1 MNKNEL
7 LAQALQD
14 LMGEVQ
20 RLNMEQVVQRSA
32 FVLLAR
38 HLAARGSA
46 DLGELARDTERMGC
60 TQDEPGWQDGH
71 AEIASVL
78 RLVHGLPS
86 GPQK

>member
-14 LMGEVQ
+14 LMDEVR
-20 RLNMEQVVQRSA
+20 RLDMAQTVQRSA

-38 HLAARGSA
+38 HLAARGFA
-46 DLGELARDTERMGC
+46 DLGELARDTERMGS

-71 AEIASVL
+71 AEIAGVL

-86 GPQK
+86 GLQK